1 MLFLFLFCSVRAD
14 DQVHPTCKDKELG
27 LKCMQDCEFK
37 AIECEVECVD
47 PETGFVDL
55 ECSRDCLNELADCEY
70 SCPCYR
76 DCPDGCPC
84 DEIGHSY
91 CLCADLIECRKDV
104 DEENCPVDYGCFWIR
119 PNTEEC
125 HDPKFS
131 GCYTFDDDEEDSGFC
146 PKPVEKCEKTA
157 STKKDCL
164 AANCSWCSGECRD
177 PKAELNEV
185 CRDLVECPAGGTT
198 KATCEAVNCVWRG
211 KGDCNDPDFVGCYA
225 PNDIEINNGVCPGPV
240 EKCPTET
247 TDKESCLAVKCSWC
261 DGECRDPEATLTEEC
276 IDIIDCPAGNTTE
289 TEQD

>member
-1 MLFLFLFCSVRAD
+1 MLFLLLFCSVSGD
-14 DQVHPTCKDKELG
+14 DQVHPDCKDKELG

-76 DCPDGCPC
+76 DCPNGCPC

-91 CLCADLIECRKDV
+91 CLCADLIECRKEV
-104 DEENCPVDYGCFWIR
+104 DEENCPVDYGCFWIK

-146 PKPVEKCEKTA
+146 PKPIEKCEKTA

-198 KATCEAVNCVWRG
+198 KAACEAVNCVWRE

-276 IDIIDCPAGNTTE
+276 IDIIDCPVGNTTE